1 MRLSSSTAFGRVL
14 RSLRRSPGF
23 VAIATLS
30 MGVALGISTSV
41 FAVMDAM
48 THPTPPF
55 RDVERL
61 YSLEFFVRIA
71 APPPIDSLVANL
83 RRLEGI
89 ERVDSWRGGGEGAM
103 AVINGRVAPVE
114 FATVSPATF
123 EVLGVRP
130 RIGRLLTAAD
140 FESRNVA
147 VVSDMLW
154 RRDFANR
161 WRIGDATIQMGD
173 ASYRIVG
180 VLPSGTDRSIRADVF
195 IPAAPGE
202 QLPSQL
208 VRLKPGV
215 TMTEFQPRLRTMNE
229 RLTREYAGPKD
240 RGIGAFI
247 RTLQPDPLAMRDFH
261 RAMIGAAICIL
272 LIACANV
279 AALMLARGL
288 SKRRD
293 YALRLAL
300 GAQPAELG
308 REVILEIAILAVA
321 GCVAGMLVTSWF
333 VGLIGRAMPPEMEW
347 QGFVQPQWSWRVLA
361 MSMTAVLVSIA
372 VAGGFPAWIAARTDP
387 SGPLKEGAASTT
399 GRTQTKFRW
408 LVIAELAIAM
418 TLLMSTSL
426 MQKSVRL
433 MQRYDFGYPVE
444 RLMQVGVGAPWRQD
458 STTVEEAGRRKQQA
472 LETLRGIPGVEAVML
487 GGVGVCNYRVTGM
500 VSDRAAQGGT
510 GASFTSAGN
519 RGGGCRA
526 VGPRFFETYGLRMVA
541 GRDFADGDLQGTGV
555 AVLDERTARMLFG
568 NEDPLGRSVK
578 LGDLNSANPWLP
590 IVGVVRNHRLNFDMH
605 PELGEDSVATMYM
618 VGNPGEVYRNR
629 AGQPRGSLNLSYVV
643 RVSGDRDKAQLAIL
657 NALAPLTPSTGR
669 SYAMP
674 LNQHFDRQLK
684 VEKFLGLIFT
694 LLGLAS
700 LLLGAAGLYSV
711 ISYVAGQRMRE
722 FAVRIALGATKQNVA
737 KLVMREAFLMAIG
750 GTAVGAGFGMWAA
763 FLLWDRMWGVYPV
776 DAQALIIA
784 ESVLILT
791 TMAAC
796 LVPALKATR
805 SDPLE
810 VMRAA

>member
-61 YSLEFFVRIA
+61 YSLDFMVRIA
-71 APPPIDSLVANL
+71 APPPLDTLLANTA
-83 RRLEGI
+83 RLEGL
-89 ERVDSWRGGGEGAM
+89 ERLDSWRPGQGSM
-103 AVINGRVAPVE
+103 AVINGRVAAVE
-114 FATVSPATF
+114 FASVSPATF
-123 EVLGVRP
+123 DVLGVRP
-130 RIGRLLTAAD
+130 RIGRLLTSAD
-140 FESRNVA
+140 FDNRSVA

-161 WRIGDATIQMGD
+161 WRIGDATLQMGD
-173 ASYRIVG
+173 ISYKIVG

-202 QLPSQL
+202 QMPSQL

-215 TMTEFQPRLRTMNE
+215 AMAEFQPRLRTMNE
-229 RLTREYAGPKD
+229 RLTKEYSGPKD
-240 RGIGAFI
+240 RGIGAYI
-247 RTLQPDPLAMRDFH
+247 RTLQPDPLAMKDFH
-261 RAMIGAAICIL
+261 RAMIGAAVCIL

-288 SKRRD
+288 SKKRD

-300 GAQPAELG
+300 GAQPSELG
-308 REVILEIAILAVA
+308 REVILEISILALA
-321 GCVAGMLVTSWF
+321 GCVAGVLVTSWF

-361 MSMTAVLVSIA
+361 MSMTAVIVSIA

-387 SGPLKEGAASTT
+387 AGPLKEGASSTT

-444 RLMQVGVGAPWRQD
+444 RLMQVGVGAPWRND
-458 STTVEEAGRRKQQA
+458 STTIEEAERRRQQA

-487 GGVGVCNYRVTGM
+487 GVPSTCNYRVTGM
-500 VSDRAAQGGT
+500 VSDRTAQGGPS
-510 GASFTSAGN
+510 ASFTSAGN
-519 RGGGCRA
+519 RGGGCRS
-526 VGPRFFETYGLRMVA
+526 VGPRFFETYGLRLVA
-541 GRDFADGDLQGTGV
+541 GRDFEPGDLQGSGV
-555 AVLDERTARMLFG
+555 AVLEEGAARMLFRDE
-568 NEDPLGRSVK
+568 NPIGRTVK
-578 LGDLNSANPWLP
+578 LGDINSPNPWLTV
-590 IVGVVRNHRLNFDMH
+590 VGVARNHRLTFDPH

-618 VGNPGEVYRNR
+618 VTGPQPSTNR
-629 AGQPRGSLNLSYVV
+629 AGQPRGSLNMNFVV
-643 RVSGDRDKAQLAIL
+643 RVAGDRDKAQLAIL

-669 SYAMP
+669 SFAIP
-674 LNQHFDRQLK
+674 LNQYFDRQLK
-684 VEKFLGLIFT
+684 VEEFLGLIFT